1 MRGCLLYQ
9 KHGLRPP
16 REVTEATELYRRNED
31 LLADFIDECC
41 VREPGAKEKSSA
53 LYARFVDWYHDNI
66 GKNEPSGT
74 WFGKQLS
81 QKYEKNKSEGVV
93 MYHGIALAGNQ
104 GGLEG

>member
-1 MRGCLLYQ
+1 MNLLRA
-9 KHGLRPP
+9 KLMKKTVGLML
-16 REVTEATELYRRNED
+16 VLIAFAYVAEAFA
-31 LLADFIDECC
+31 ADIEKP